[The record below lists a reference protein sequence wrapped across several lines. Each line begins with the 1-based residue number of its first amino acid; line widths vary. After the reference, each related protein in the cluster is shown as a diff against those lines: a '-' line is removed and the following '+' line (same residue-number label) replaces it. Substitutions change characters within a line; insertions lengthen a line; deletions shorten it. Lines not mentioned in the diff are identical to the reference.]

1 MIKWL
6 SYGLQDMSA
15 MDLYKV
21 AYERIETFVVA
32 QKRIY
37 QEIDDI
43 DPVAR
48 HILGYQDGEL
58 VAYARVF
65 MDGDHVTFGRVL
77 TAPEHRGEGLGR
89 QLMAQIEAEIK
100 RSFPG
105 EPISIEAQVDK
116 QHFYEKFGY
125 QVEGDMFLF
134 NSTPHL
140 QMVKAALV

>member
-6 SYGLQDMSA
+6 SYGLEDMSA

-32 QKRIY
+32 QKRVY

>member
-1 MIKWL
+1 MTKWL
-6 SYGLQDMSA
+6 SYGLEDMSA
-15 MDLYKV
+15 MNLYKV

-37 QEIDDI
+37 QEIDDV

-77 TAPEHRGEGLGR
+77 TAPAHRGEGLGR
-89 QLMAQIEAEIK
+89 QLIMQIEAEIK

>member
-6 SYGLQDMSA
+6 TYGLEDMSA

-37 QEIDDI
+37 QEIDDV

-140 QMVKAALV
+140 QMIKAALV

>member
-6 SYGLQDMSA
+6 SYGLEDMSA

-32 QKRIY
+32 QKRMY

-125 QVEGDMFLF
+125 KVEGDMFLF

>member
-6 SYGLQDMSA
+6 SYGLEDMSA

-32 QKRIY
+32 QKRMY